1 MTMSPCATRRQSRVF
16 RLRWDSRSNCDTM
29 IRYPAIIL
37 VILTTATLV
46 EPMPQSRVQAARPK
60 ESLAIIVNRENPIES
75 LSMAELRT
83 VFLGE
88 RSHWANGR
96 RITLVMMEPGQPERD
111 TLLRDVCRM
120 SESDLRRRY
129 LQGLLTGE
137 VLVSPKTLASPVGV
151 RKFVFNVPGAIGY
164 LRPGDVD
171 DSVKIIRI
179 DGHLPSDA
187 EYPLKIAERSD

>member
-1 MTMSPCATRRQSRVF
+1 
-16 RLRWDSRSNCDTM
+16 M
-29 IRYPAIIL
+29 IRYLAFMV
-37 VILTTATLV
+37 VILATAALV
-46 EPMPQSRVQAARPK
+46 EPMPESRVQAAVLK
-60 ESLAIIVNRENPIES
+60 ESLAIIVNRENPVEN
-75 LSMAELRT
+75 LSMAELRA

-137 VLVSPKTLASPVGV
+137 VLVSPKTLSSPAGV

-164 LRPGDVD
+164 LRPEDVD
-171 DSVKIIRI
+171 DSVKVIRI

-187 EYPLKIAERSD
+187 EYSLKIAERSER

>member
-1 MTMSPCATRRQSRVF
+1 
-16 RLRWDSRSNCDTM
+16 M
-29 IRYPAIIL
+29 IRYPAIIVVML
-37 VILTTATLV
+37 ATAALV
-46 EPMPQSRVQAARPK
+46 EPIPQTRVQAAHPK
-60 ESLAIIVNRENPIES
+60 EGLAIVVNRENPVES

-111 TLLRDVCRM
+111 TVLRDVCRM

-137 VLVSPKTLASPVGV
+137 VLVSPKTLANPIGV

-164 LRPGDVD
+164 LRPEDVD
-171 DSVKIIRI
+171 DTVKVIRI
-179 DGHLPSDA
+179 DGHLPGDA
-187 EYPLKIAERSD
+187 EYPLKIEERSER